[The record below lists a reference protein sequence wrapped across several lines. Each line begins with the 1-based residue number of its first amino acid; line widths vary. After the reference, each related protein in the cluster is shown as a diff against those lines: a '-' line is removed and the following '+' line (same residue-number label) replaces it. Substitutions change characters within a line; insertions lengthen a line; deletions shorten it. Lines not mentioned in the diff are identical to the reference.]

1 MHLYIISKMNIE
13 LDFEWDEAKRQKNIE
28 KHKIDFLDA
37 VKIFDNEEAIFT
49 FQDTRQDWGENR
61 FVTIGLLNGIEI
73 AVVHTPRKDKR
84 RIISVRRARTEERAK
99 YYEEVLQNGD

>member
-13 LDFEWDEAKRQKNIE
+13 LDFEWDEAKRQKNI
-28 KHKIDFLDA
+28 DA

>member
-1 MHLYIISKMNIE
+1 MNIE
-13 LDFEWDEAKRQKNIE
+13 ADFEWDEAKREKNIE

-37 VKIFDNEEAIFT
+37 VKIFDNEEALFT
-49 FQDTRQDWGENR
+49 FQDTRQDWGEIR

-73 AVVHTPRKDKR
+73 AVVHTPRNNRR

-99 YYEEVLQNGD
+99 YYEEVLKHGD